1 MVKKEAIMAESILK
15 SLAKVGDYAK
25 TEPIAPS
32 IAKHGELL
40 SFYEDRLY
48 HVTSFLRT
56 KSLPE
61 QHSLAE
67 NVQ

>member
-1 MVKKEAIMAESILK
+1 MAENILR

-40 SFYEDRLY
+40 SFFEDRAY
-48 HVTSFLRT
+48 DVTSFLRT
-56 KSLPE
+56 KTLPKQYPLTE
-61 QHSLAE
+61 S
-67 NVQ
+67 VQ